1 MKLSTRLIVAM
12 IALVLFTVSAT
23 GLLIFPNVVAT
34 ALPRALERLDAHV
47 RVLATEFEAIV
58 RSARADVL
66 GFRADVAVDELA
78 RVGLVPAAH
87 SLEDTNAAEWRR
99 RLASRFS
106 AELAAKPWYDQ
117 LRLVGIA
124 DGGKEIVRV
133 NHSGPGGAIR
143 AVSDAELL
151 RIGDRD
157 YFRRT
162 AALPAGEVYISPIDL
177 DPEHGAAGNSRFPT
191 MRVATPLFRT
201 DDRPFGILIINFDL
215 RPVFARIRG
224 AAPAR
229 QGGHIYVVN
238 ESGDY
243 LVHPDTNREFGFQ
256 RGSPARVQ
264 DDYPEM
270 AELLQGDDTTPR
282 VIRDRAGDSFGAAW
296 QTLRL
301 AGGPR
306 AAAIE
311 ILPYSSLIAGALSI
325 RNASLLAAF
334 AAIFVAFVLAVVI
347 ARSMARPLV
356 QMTRAVEGF
365 ARDESVA
372 VPTGGS
378 GEIGVLAKAFAR
390 LTAQIQEKTAALKRE
405 IEERSHIFQMSPD
418 LILITDREGNF
429 LRVSPSCRAVLGYDP
444 KEMMG
449 RSGVVFTY
457 PGDLEMVRG
466 EMRLAQRARLV
477 RNFES
482 RCLHKDGRVVTLAWS
497 DVWSES
503 EQRHFFIGRDM
514 TESKKAEEELLDSE
528 RMART
533 IIDTTLDAIIQV
545 NESGEV
551 TEWNPQAE
559 SMFGWSRQEAMGKP
573 ITELYLPKGYRP
585 RYLDMN
591 ERLRHTDVVKG
602 ERFEIDA
609 LRKDGQNIKVEIS
622 MTGVR
627 RRGGNTYNL
636 FVRDITAKLAA
647 EEQLRQSQ
655 KMEALGQLT
664 GGIAHD
670 FNNVLTVITGTL
682 DLLAEGITDRPQLTA
697 VTNLIGE
704 AAGRGAELTGHLL
717 AFARKQP
724 LQPRETDLNALVA
737 NAQKLFRPSLGEQI
751 EIEAVLEPNAWP
763 ALVDPTQLTTVL
775 LNLAV
780 NARDAMPAGGKLTF
794 ETGNVKFDE
803 RYIRSHADV
812 AAGDYVMVAVSDTGT
827 GIPKAIRDRIFDPF
841 FSTKELGKGTG
852 LGLSMVYGFV
862 KQSGGHINV
871 YSEEG
876 HGTTIKV
883 YLPRAS
889 APPEQIDEPAPAS
902 AIEGGSEAILVV
914 EDDALVRSSVT
925 AQMQSLGYRTIAVG
939 NATEALALIERG
951 VSFDLLF
958 TDVIMP
964 GAMNGRQLAEEAMK
978 RRPGSKVLFMSGY
991 TENAII
997 HHGRLDPGVLLLAKP
1012 FHKSELARMIR
1023 QALAATEVMGR
1034 PPSEASKP
1042 ALETPAS

>member
-12 IALVLFTVSAT
+12 VGLVLFTVSAT

-66 GFRADVAVDELA
+66 GFRADVAVDELGRA
-78 RVGLVPAAH
+78 GPVSVAH
-87 SLEDTNAAEWRR
+87 SLGDANAAEWRR

-124 DGGKEIVRV
+124 DGGKELVRV

-143 AVSDAELL
+143 AVSEAELQ

-157 YFRRT
+157 YFQRT

-177 DPEHGAAGNSRFPT
+177 DQEHGATGDSRIPT
-191 MRVATPLFRT
+191 MRVATPLFGA
-201 DDRPFGILIINFDL
+201 DDRPFGILIISFDL
-215 RPVFARIRG
+215 RPVFARIRS
-224 AAPAR
+224 AAR

-256 RGSPARVQ
+256 RGSRARVQ
-264 DDYPEM
+264 DNYPEM
-270 AELLQGDDTTPR
+270 AELLQSDDTTPR
-282 VIRDRAGDSFGAAW
+282 VISDRAGDSFGAAW

-301 AGGPR
+301 GGGPR
-306 AAAIE
+306 VAAIE
-311 ILPYSSLIAGALSI
+311 ILPYSSLIAGALAI

-347 ARSMARPLV
+347 ARSMVRPLV
-356 QMTRAVEGF
+356 QMTTAVEGF
-365 ARDESVA
+365 ARDESIV

-390 LTAQIQEKTAALKRE
+390 LTGQIQEKTAALKRE

-429 LRVSPSCRAVLGYDP
+429 LRVSPSCRAILGYDP

-514 TESKKAEEELLDSE
+514 TESKKAAEELRDSE
-528 RMART
+528 RMAHS

-609 LRKDGQNIKVEIS
+609 LQKDGQNIKVEIS

-670 FNNVLTVITGTL
+670 FNNVLTVITGTV

-737 NAQKLFRPSLGEQI
+737 NAQKLFGPSLGEQI
-751 EIEAVLEPNAWP
+751 EIEVVLEPNAWP

-794 ETGNVKFDE
+794 ETGNVKLDE
-803 RYIRSHADV
+803 RYADTHADV

-889 APPEQIDEPAPAS
+889 APPEQIDERAPAS
-902 AIEGGSEAILVV
+902 AIEGGSETILVV

-939 NATEALALIERG
+939 NAAEALALIERG
-951 VSFDLLF
+951 VNFDLLF

-964 GAMNGRQLAEEAMK
+964 GAMNGRLLAEEATR

-1023 QALAATEVMGR
+1023 QALSTTDTLPPR
-1034 PPSEASKP
+1034 PSELARHP
-1042 ALETPAS
+1042 TETIGG

>member
-1 MKLSTRLIVAM
+1 MV
-12 IALVLFTVSAT
+12 ALVLFTVSAT
-23 GLLIFPNVVAT
+23 GLLVFPSVIST
-34 ALPRALERLDAHV
+34 AIPRALDRYDSHV
-47 RVLATEFEAIV
+47 RVLATELEAIV

-66 GFRADVAVDELA
+66 AFRSDAAVDELR
-78 RVGLVPAAH
+78 RVRLVTGTDP
-87 SLEDTNAAEWRR
+87 LENGNASEWRR
-99 RLASRFS
+99 RLAARFS
-106 AELAAKPWYDQ
+106 AELTAKPWYDQ
-117 LRLVGIA
+117 IRLVGLA

-133 NHSGPGGAIR
+133 DHSGAGGAIR
-143 AVSDAELL
+143 PVPDAELL
-151 RIGDRD
+151 QIGDRD
-157 YFRRT
+157 DFQRT
-162 AALPAGEVYISPIDL
+162 IALPADEVYISSIEL
-177 DPEHGAAGNSRFPT
+177 DEQQGAGKPRIPT
-191 MRVATPLFRT
+191 VRVATPLFGP

-215 RPVFARIRG
+215 RPVFARIRSS
-224 AAPAR
+224 AR
-229 QGGHIYVVN
+229 QGNHVYLVN

-243 LVHPDTNREFGFQ
+243 LVHPDARREFGFAL
-256 RGSPARVQ
+256 GSPARVQ
-264 DDYPEM
+264 DDYPEL
-270 AELLQGDDTTPR
+270 AELLHSDDTTPR
-282 VIRDRAGDSFGAAW
+282 VIRNRAGDSFGMAW
-296 QTLRL
+296 QALRL
-301 AGGPR
+301 GGGPR
-306 AAAIE
+306 VAAME
-311 ILPYSSLIAGALSI
+311 TVPYASLIEGPLAI

-334 AAIFVAFVLAVVI
+334 GALLAAFAVAVVI
-347 ARSMARPLV
+347 ARSMTNPLE

-365 ARDESVA
+365 ARDETTVM
-372 VPTGGS
+372 PTGGS

-390 LTAQIQEKTAALKRE
+390 LTTQIKENTAALRRE
-405 IEERSHIFQMSPD
+405 IEERSHIFQTSPD
-418 LILITDREGNF
+418 LILITDSEGHF
-429 LRVSPSCRAVLGYDP
+429 LRVSPSVRAILGYEP

-449 RSGVVFTY
+449 QNGAVFTY
-457 PGDLEMVRG
+457 PGDLERVRA
-466 EMRLAQRARLV
+466 EMRYARRGGQV

-497 DVWSES
+497 AVWSES

-514 TESKKAEEELLDSE
+514 TESKKAAEELLDSE
-528 RMART
+528 RLARS

-545 NESGEV
+545 NELGEV

-559 SMFGWSRQEAMGKP
+559 AMFGWSRKEAMGKP
-573 ITELYLPKGYRP
+573 VTELYLPKGYRP

-591 ERLRHTDVVKG
+591 ERLRHADIVKG

-609 LRKDGQNIKVEIS
+609 VRKDGQKLKVEIS
-622 MTGVR
+622 MAGVR
-627 RRGGNTYNL
+627 RRDGNIYNL
-636 FVRDITAKLAA
+636 FVRDITAKLEA

-670 FNNVLTVITGTL
+670 FNNVLTVITGTI
-682 DLLAEGITDRPQLTA
+682 DLLAEGVTDRPQLTA

-717 AFARKQP
+717 SFARKQP
-724 LQPRETDLNALVA
+724 LQPRETDLNSLIA
-737 NAQKLFRPSLGEQI
+737 NAQRLFRPSLGEQI
-751 EIEAVLEPNAWP
+751 EIEAIFDPNAWP
-763 ALVDPTQLTTVL
+763 ALVDPNQLTTVL

-794 ETGNVKFDE
+794 ETGNVKLDD
-803 RYIRSHADV
+803 RYAHTHAEI
-812 AAGDYVMVAVSDTGT
+812 APGDYVMVAVSDTGT

-862 KQSGGHINV
+862 KQSGGHISV

-889 APPEQIDEPAPAS
+889 APAEQIDEPAAAP
-902 AIEGGSEAILVV
+902 IQGGSETILVV

-925 AQMQSLGYRTIAVG
+925 AQMQSLGYRAIAVA

-951 VSFDLLF
+951 TPFDLLF

-964 GAMNGRQLAEEAMK
+964 GPMNGRRLAEEATK

-1023 QALAATEVMGR
+1023 QALSATDTLPPQIAETTQHASEVSG
-1034 PPSEASKP
+1034 A
-1042 ALETPAS
+1042 

>member
-78 RVGLVPAAH
+78 RVGLVALAH
-87 SLEDTNAAEWRR
+87 SLEDSNAAEWRR
-99 RLASRFS
+99 RLALRFS

-133 NHSGPGGAIR
+133 NHSGTGGAIR
-143 AVSDAELL
+143 AVSDAELQ

-177 DPEHGAAGNSRFPT
+177 DQEHGAAGNSRVPT
-191 MRVATPLFRT
+191 MRVATPLFGT

-215 RPVFARIRG
+215 RPVFARIRS
-224 AAPAR
+224 AAR

-243 LVHPDTNREFGFQ
+243 LVHPDTTREFGFQ
-256 RGSPARVQ
+256 HGSPARVQ

-270 AELLQGDDTTPR
+270 VELLQGDDTTPR

-301 AGGPR
+301 GGGPR
-306 AAAIE
+306 VAAIE
-311 ILPYSSLIAGALSI
+311 ILPYASLIAGALAI
-325 RNASLLAAF
+325 RDASLLAAF
-334 AAIFVAFVLAVVI
+334 AAVFVAFVLAVVI

-365 ARDESVA
+365 ARDESIVL
-372 VPTGGS
+372 PTGGS

-429 LRVSPSCRAVLGYDP
+429 LRVSPSCRAILGYEP

-449 RSGVVFTY
+449 RNGAVFTY
-457 PGDLEMVRG
+457 PGDLEMVRS

-514 TESKKAEEELLDSE
+514 TESKKAAEELRDSE
-528 RMART
+528 RMAHS

-559 SMFGWSRQEAMGKP
+559 SMFGWLRQEAMSKP
-573 ITELYLPKGYRP
+573 ITQLYLPKGYRP

-591 ERLRHTDVVKG
+591 ERLRQTDVVKG

-682 DLLAEGITDRPQLTA
+682 DLLTEGIADKPQLTA

-704 AAGRGAELTGHLL
+704 AADRGAELTGHLL
-717 AFARKQP
+717 SFARKQP
-724 LQPRETDLNALVA
+724 LQPRETDLNALIL

-751 EIEAVLEPNAWP
+751 EIEAILDANAWP

-794 ETGNVKFDE
+794 ETGNVNLDE
-803 RYIRSHADV
+803 RYVDSHADV
-812 AAGDYVMVAVSDTGT
+812 AEGDYVMVAVSDTGT
-827 GIPKAIRDRIFDPF
+827 GISKAIRDRIFDPF
-841 FSTKELGKGTG
+841 FSTKEIGKGTG

-889 APPEQIDEPAPAS
+889 APPEQAEEPAAELPV
-902 AIEGGSEAILVV
+902 EGGSETILVV

-939 NATEALALIERG
+939 SAAEALALIERG
-951 VSFDLLF
+951 VTFDLLF

-964 GAMNGRQLAEEAMK
+964 GAMNGRQLAEEAIK
-978 RRPGSKVLFMSGY
+978 RRPGSKVVFMSGY

-1023 QALAATEVMGR
+1023 QALSASEVMGR
-1034 PPSEASKP
+1034 PPSGGMQP
-1042 ALETPAS
+1042 ATGLAGR

>member
-12 IALVLFTVSAT
+12 VALVLFTVSAT

-34 ALPRALERLDAHV
+34 ALPRALERYDSHV

-66 GFRADVAVDELA
+66 AFGSDAAVDELA
-78 RVGLVPAAH
+78 RVGLVTVVH
-87 SLEDTNAAEWRR
+87 SPEDGNAAEWRR

-106 AELAAKPWYDQ
+106 AELTAKPWYDR
-117 LRLVGIA
+117 LRLVGTA
-124 DGGKEIVRV
+124 DGGREIVRV
-133 NHSGPGGAIR
+133 DRSGPGGAIR
-143 AVSDAELL
+143 VVSDEGLQ
-151 RIGDRD
+151 RVGDRD

-162 AALPAGEVYISPIDL
+162 AALPAGEVYISPIEL
-177 DPEHGAAGNSRFPT
+177 DQEQRAGKPRMPT
-191 MRVATPLFRT
+191 LRVAAPLFGS
-201 DDRPFGILIINFDL
+201 DDRPFAILIIDFDL
-215 RPVFARIRG
+215 RPVFARIRS
-224 AAPAR
+224 AAR
-229 QGGHIYVVN
+229 QGSQVYLVN

-243 LVHPDTNREFGFQ
+243 LVHPDASREFGFAL
-256 RGSPARVQ
+256 GSPSRLQ
-264 DDYPEM
+264 DDYPEL
-270 AELLQGDDTTPR
+270 AQVLHSDDTTPR
-282 VIRDRAGDSFGAAW
+282 VIDNRAGERFGVAW
-296 QTLRL
+296 QPLRL
-301 AGGPR
+301 GEGPR
-306 AAAIE
+306 VAAIE
-311 ILPYSSLIAGALSI
+311 TVPHSFLMEGPLAI
-325 RNASLLAAF
+325 RNASLLSGLAAT
-334 AAIFVAFVLAVVI
+334 FVAFVLAVII
-347 ARSMARPLV
+347 ARSMTRPLV

-365 ARDESVA
+365 ARDESVV
-372 VPTGGS
+372 VPTNGS

-390 LTAQIQEKTAALKRE
+390 LTAQIQDKTAALKRE

-418 LILITDREGNF
+418 LILITDREGKF
-429 LRVSPSCRAVLGYDP
+429 LRVSPSCRAILGYDP

-449 RSGVVFTY
+449 RNGTVFTY
-457 PGDLEMVRG
+457 PGDVEMVRG
-466 EMRLAQRARLV
+466 EMRLARRARLV

-482 RCLHKDGRVVTLAWS
+482 RCLHKRGRVVTLAWS

-514 TESKKAEEELLDSE
+514 TESKKAKEELLDSE
-528 RMART
+528 RMARS

-559 SMFGWSRQEAMGKP
+559 AMFGWSRQEAMGKP
-573 ITELYLPKGYRP
+573 VTELYLPKGYRP

-609 LRKDGQNIKVEIS
+609 LRKDGQKLKVEIS

-627 RRGGNTYNL
+627 RRGGNIYNL
-636 FVRDITAKLAA
+636 FVRDVTAKREA
-647 EEQLRQSQ
+647 EEQLRQAQ

-682 DLLAEGITDRPQLTA
+682 DLLSEGIADRPELSA

-724 LQPRETDLNALVA
+724 LQPRETDLNALIS
-737 NAQKLFRPSLGEQI
+737 NAQKLFQPSLGEQI
-751 EIEAVLEPNAWP
+751 EIEAILDANAWP

-780 NARDAMPAGGKLTF
+780 NARDAMPGGGKLTF
-794 ETGNVKFDE
+794 ETGNVRFDD
-803 RYIRSHADV
+803 RYVHAHADV

-876 HGTTIKV
+876 HGTTLKV

-889 APPEQIDEPAPAS
+889 APPEQIDEPATAAP
-902 AIEGGSEAILVV
+902 IEGGSETILVV

-939 NATEALALIERG
+939 NAAEALALIERG

-1012 FHKSELARMIR
+1012 FHKSELARMVR
-1023 QALAATEVMGR
+1023 QALSTTEVMGR
-1034 PPSEASKP
+1034 PA
-1042 ALETPAS
+1042 ADHAQAAAQLPAS

>member
-12 IALVLFTVSAT
+12 VALVLFTVSAT
-23 GLLIFPNVVAT
+23 GLLVFPSVVST
-34 ALPRALERLDAHV
+34 TIPRALDRYESHV
-47 RVLATEFEAIV
+47 RVLATELEAIV

-66 GFRADVAVDELA
+66 AFRSDPAVDELR
-78 RVGLVPAAH
+78 RVGVAVSG
-87 SLEDTNAAEWRR
+87 SLENSNASEWRR

-106 AELAAKPWYDQ
+106 AELTAKPWYDQ
-117 LRLVGIA
+117 FRLVGVA

-133 NHSGPGGAIR
+133 DHSGAGGAIR
-143 AVSDAELL
+143 AVPDAELL
-151 RIGDRD
+151 HVGDRQ
-157 YFRRT
+157 YFQR
-162 AALPAGEVYISPIDL
+162 AIALPADEVYISSIEL
-177 DPEHGAAGNSRFPT
+177 DEPQGAGKPRIPT
-191 MRVATPLFRT
+191 VRVATPLLGP
-201 DDRPFGILIINFDL
+201 DDRPFGVLIINFDL
-215 RPVFARIRG
+215 RPVFARIRSS
-224 AAPAR
+224 AR
-229 QGGHIYVVN
+229 QGNHVYLVN

-243 LVHPDTNREFGFQ
+243 LVHPDASREFGFAL
-256 RGSPARVQ
+256 GAPARVQ
-264 DDYPEM
+264 DDYPEL
-270 AELLQGDDTTPR
+270 AKLLHSDDTTPS
-282 VIRDRAGDSFGAAW
+282 VIRNRTGDSFGMAW
-296 QTLRL
+296 QPLRFG
-301 AGGPR
+301 GGPR
-306 AAAIE
+306 VAAIE
-311 ILPYSSLIAGALSI
+311 TVPYASLIEGPLAI
-325 RNASLLAAF
+325 RNASLVAAFGALLAAF
-334 AAIFVAFVLAVVI
+334 AVAVVI
-347 ARSMARPLV
+347 ARSMTNPLE

-365 ARDESVA
+365 ARDETTVM
-372 VPTGGS
+372 PTGGS
-378 GEIGVLAKAFAR
+378 GEIGVLGKAFGR
-390 LTAQIQEKTAALKRE
+390 LTAQIKENTAALKRE
-405 IEERSHIFQMSPD
+405 IEERSHIFEMSPD
-418 LILITDREGNF
+418 LILITDSEGNF
-429 LRVSPSCRAVLGYDP
+429 LRVSPSVRAILGYEP
-444 KEMMG
+444 KELMG
-449 RSGVVFTY
+449 RNGSVFTY
-457 PGDLEMVRG
+457 PGDLELVRA
-466 EMRLAQRARLV
+466 EMRRARHGRQV

-497 DVWSES
+497 AVWSES
-503 EQRHFFIGRDM
+503 ERRHFFIGRDM
-514 TESKKAEEELLDSE
+514 TESKKAAEELLDSE
-528 RMART
+528 RMAHS

-545 NESGEV
+545 NELGEV

-559 SMFGWSRQEAMGKP
+559 AMFGWSRKEAMGKP
-573 ITELYLPKGYRP
+573 VTELYLPKGYRP

-591 ERLRHTDVVKG
+591 ERLRHADMVKG
-602 ERFEIDA
+602 ERFD
-609 LRKDGQNIKVEIS
+609 LDVVRKDEQKIKVEIS
-622 MTGVR
+622 MAGVR
-627 RRGGNTYNL
+627 RRGGNIYNL
-636 FVRDITAKLAA
+636 FVRDITAKLEA

-670 FNNVLTVITGTL
+670 FNNVLTVITGTI
-682 DLLAEGITDRPQLTA
+682 DLLAEGVADRPQLTA

-717 AFARKQP
+717 SFARKQP
-724 LQPRETDLNALVA
+724 LQPRETDLNALIA
-737 NAQKLFRPSLGEQI
+737 NAQRLFRPSLGEQI
-751 EIEAVLEPNAWP
+751 EIEAILDPNAWP

-794 ETGNVKFDE
+794 ETGNVKFDD
-803 RYIRSHADV
+803 RYAHTHADI
-812 AAGDYVMVAVSDTGT
+812 APGDYVMLAVSDSGT
-827 GIPKAIRDRIFDPF
+827 GIPKSIRDRIFDPF

-889 APPEQIDEPAPAS
+889 APAEQMDEPATAAP
-902 AIEGGSEAILVV
+902 IQGGSETILVV

-925 AQMQSLGYRTIAVG
+925 AQMQSLGYRTIAVA

-951 VSFDLLF
+951 APFDLLF

-964 GAMNGRQLAEEAMK
+964 GVMNGRQLAEEATK

-1023 QALAATEVMGR
+1023 QALSATDTL
-1034 PPSEASKP
+1034 PPQVDATTQHASEI
-1042 ALETPAS
+1042 TGV